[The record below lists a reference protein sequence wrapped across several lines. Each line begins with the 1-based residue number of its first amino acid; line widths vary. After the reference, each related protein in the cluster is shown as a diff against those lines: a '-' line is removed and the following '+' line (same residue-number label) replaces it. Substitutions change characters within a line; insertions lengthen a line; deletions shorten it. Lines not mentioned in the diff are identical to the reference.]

1 MIFGLNFDNIG
12 GAKLQKELS
21 TTNNINQ
28 NNTIWLH
35 LDANSH
41 ETKEF
46 IEQKLSHIDPHIKK
60 AVLAEQTRPRYV
72 QFENGFLLIL
82 RGVNLNQNQS
92 PEDMISLRIWVE
104 ENRIISF
111 QKRNLQTISDLE
123 KILLEG
129 NGPKNISEF
138 IQKIIELISNKFNEK
153 FSIRDDSDYDL

>member
-72 QFENGFLLIL
+72 QF
-82 RGVNLNQNQS
+82 
-92 PEDMISLRIWVE
+92 
-104 ENRIISF
+104 
-111 QKRNLQTISDLE
+111 
-123 KILLEG
+123 
-129 NGPKNISEF
+129 
-138 IQKIIELISNKFNEK
+138 
-153 FSIRDDSDYDL
+153 